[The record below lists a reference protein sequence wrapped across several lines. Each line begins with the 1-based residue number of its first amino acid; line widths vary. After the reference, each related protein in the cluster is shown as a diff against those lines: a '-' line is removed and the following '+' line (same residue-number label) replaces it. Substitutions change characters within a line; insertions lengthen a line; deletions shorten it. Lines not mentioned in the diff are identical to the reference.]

1 MMNPKILEKICANAE
16 LHAKWLN
23 TLSYLENCGARKI
36 SACLHPRGVDS
47 LMLKHAAEESRHAFF
62 LKSLINK
69 HFPSQVEKKSN
80 FESQSLFA
88 AKMTYRYLDRL
99 EVLVCRLLR
108 DHMTQNLS
116 QFYVASVANSG
127 VFHTN
132 KHEKAKSRYSRLVY
146 LVITY
151 IIEIRAEDIYPRY
164 QEHIKKLGFSI
175 NIRSLINEE
184 KGHLQEMVDSLNQEL
199 PNWKELIAPALRYEE
214 LLFQLWCRQIESEVA
229 MFLDST
235 NVLKSEAAYKDH
247 FEFAQPISNSLLS
260 H

>member
-1 MMNPKILEKICANAE
+1 MYQKILEKICANAE

-23 TLSYLENCGARKI
+23 TLAYLENCGARKI
-36 SACLHPRGVDS
+36 SACQHPRGVDT

-69 HFPSQVEKKSN
+69 HFPSQVEKNSN

-88 AKMTYRYLDRL
+88 PKMTYRYLDRL
-99 EVLVCRLLR
+99 EILVCRLLR
-108 DHMTQNLS
+108 DHMMQNLS
-116 QFYVASVANSG
+116 QFYTDSAALSSG
-127 VFHTN
+127 PFQVN
-132 KHEKAKSRYSRLVY
+132 KVEKSKSRYSRLAY

-164 QEHIKKLGFSI
+164 QEEIKKLGLSV

-184 KGHLQEMVDSLNQEL
+184 KSHLQEMVDSLNQEL
-199 PNWKELIAPALRYEE
+199 PNWKDLIAPALRYEE
-214 LLFQLWCRQIESEVA
+214 LLFQLWCKQIESEVS
-229 MFLDST
+229 MFLDSK
-235 NVLKSEAAYKDH
+235 NSFKNESAYIDH
-247 FEFAQPISNSLLS
+247 FEYTLPVSNILLS